1 VLRRSSTSFGS
12 KGPDGAAERKVMERL
27 EWWREVVVVVGCLE
41 GRRERGRGISS
52 MEGGRE

>member
-1 VLRRSSTSFGS
+1 
-12 KGPDGAAERKVMERL
+12 MERL